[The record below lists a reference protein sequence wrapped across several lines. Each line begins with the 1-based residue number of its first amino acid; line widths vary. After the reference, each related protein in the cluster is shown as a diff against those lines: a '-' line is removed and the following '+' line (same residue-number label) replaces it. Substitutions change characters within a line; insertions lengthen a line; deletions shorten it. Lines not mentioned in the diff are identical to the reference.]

1 MLLGHGTERATFHM
15 RFATG
20 KSDCVQKNKLKQ
32 SSMYIHRIY
41 SFNSSLRRFLF
52 VCCYKTWKSLL
63 RFLPVYV
70 VYGAERKTLP
80 RQTFGR
86 VRHTM
91 REYTYII
98 YISFIDVTCRHLV
111 YIWRLSLGYPSGTC
125 PWDTHYQFS
134 IKNSTLYTLS
144 VRLTSTSGWR
154 PQAFRGVWQC
164 VYKYKSFIY
173 M

>member
-1 MLLGHGTERATFHM
+1 MALRGQHSICVLPLASRTVYRKTNLSNHPCTFIEFTHLILH
-15 RFATG
+15 
-20 KSDCVQKNKLKQ
+20 CVV
-32 SSMYIHRIY
+32 
-41 SFNSSLRRFLF
+41 FLF

-111 YIWRLSLGYPSGTC
+111 YIWRLSLGYPSDTC

-134 IKNSTLYTLS
+134 IKNSNLYTLS